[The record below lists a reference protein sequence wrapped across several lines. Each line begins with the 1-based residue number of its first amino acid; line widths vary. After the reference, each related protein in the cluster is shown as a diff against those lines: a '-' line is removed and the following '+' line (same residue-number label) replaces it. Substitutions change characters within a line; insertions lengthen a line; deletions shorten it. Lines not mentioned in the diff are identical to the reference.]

1 MTVRRFFRYGV
12 AAEKKIFEANST
24 AFDGLVIPAHL
35 ACDQR
40 SLATFVRKLNKP
52 YFVDPMTF
60 SFAVQ
65 DNDFT
70 AENGEL
76 KRSYRKLTESIEWPI
91 EIDFSTSQRL
101 AAPAVSAVIV
111 QSPQRWSAFVR
122 SILDLQKKLTKDP
135 EEEKEIKKLLK
146 LIEETGQELD
156 FDPEQ
161 METESSPAWLVP
173 PYFFFDNYADPW
185 YDINNDAFRTARGM
199 EPEQALYACIAAGKD
214 WLSTAAFT
222 KVVQDFAQAD
232 GFVVWIDEFWEFG
245 QSPEML
251 TRLRLLVKTL
261 SQGGSKGVFLL
272 YSNMFGTFLADDGL
286 TGYSSGLGYGDNKA
300 RLSAT
305 GGLPAPRYFVP
316 GLYQNLVREELVP
329 FLRSFGSVACDCEI
343 CRERKRDLNLQH
355 VNWPD
360 TFVDK
365 GLFPRPV
372 REKRSYADGENQLAL
387 KTHFLLT
394 SRRETEKYAGL
405 TGPEIAKK
413 LRDTLASVTAA
424 DPVFARSKAAH
435 LRRWALALDAEVV
448 AEPAVEV

>member
-1 MTVRRFFRYGV
+1 MTIRRFFRYGI
-12 AAEKKIFEANST
+12 AAEKKIFEAHPG
-24 AFDGLVIPAHL
+24 AYDGLVIPAHL

-60 SFAVQ
+60 SFAVE

-70 AENGEL
+70 TESGEL
-76 KRSYRKLTESIEWPI
+76 KRSYRKLTEAIQWPVA
-91 EIDFSTSQRL
+91 IDFSTPHRL
-101 AAPAVSAVIV
+101 TAQAVAAVIAR
-111 QSPQRWSAFVR
+111 SPERWNSFVR
-122 SILDLQKKLTKDP
+122 SILDLQDKLTKDP
-135 EEEKEIKKLLK
+135 QEEAEIKKLLK
-146 LIEETGQELD
+146 IMEESGQELD
-156 FDPEQ
+156 FDPAQ
-161 METESSPAWLVP
+161 MLTASSPEWLVP
-173 PYFFFDNYADPW
+173 PYFFFDSYEDPW
-185 YDINNDAFRTARGM
+185 YNINKEAARTARVL
-199 EPEQALYACIAAGKD
+199 EPDEPIYACIAASKD
-214 WLSTAAFT
+214 WLSTADFT
-222 KVVQDFAQAD
+222 IIVSDFRHAD

-245 QSPEML
+245 QAPEML
-251 TRLRLLVKTL
+251 TRLRLLVKLL

-272 YSNMFGTFLADDGL
+272 YSNMFGTFLAEDGL

-329 FLRSFGSVACDCEI
+329 FLRSFGSVACDCDV
-343 CRERKRDLNLQH
+343 CRERKRDLNLQL

-372 REKRSYADGENQLAL
+372 RNQRSYPDGENQLAL

-394 SRRETEKYAGL
+394 SRHEAERYAGL
-405 TGPEIAKK
+405 SGSEIAAA
-413 LRDTLASVTAA
+413 LRETLSRINVA

-435 LRRWALALDAEVV
+435 LRRWALALDAEIIV
-448 AEPAVEV
+448 PDRVEA